1 MDSEQISF
9 KIISS
14 AGDSFAEMIQAL
26 ECAKK
31 GNHEEALAR
40 MDSAKEILREAHK
53 AQMDMLVSEANG
65 TKPEFSILLV
75 HAQDHLMNAVLAET
89 LISQMIDI
97 VCGKGDK

>member
-26 ECAKK
+26 QY
-31 GNHEEALAR
+31 
-40 MDSAKEILREAHK
+40 AKEGNKEKALETMEKAKETLRDAHK
-53 AQMDMLVSEANG
+53 AQMDMLVNEANG

-75 HAQDHLMNAVLAET
+75 HAQDHLMNVVLAET
-89 LISQMIDI
+89 LISEMIDI
-97 VCGKGDK
+97 VCKK